1 MLLVIDGP
9 CGVSR
14 CLPGRLLP
22 TPADARSVARFLRD
36 CQGLAKDIIGT
47 YISEPPT
54 KKYEVGELA

>member
-1 MLLVIDGP
+1 MPD
-9 CGVSR
+9 
-14 CLPGRLLP
+14 RLLP

-54 KKYEVGELA
+54 KKYEVGGLA